1 MLVHGQIQ
9 LGHDGVGAADAAV
22 CADDAA
28 GNKLLIGA
36 VEHHKVPLAAGGD
49 TGILEHLDVLR
60 GHGAVLHSHYI
71 GVLEHFLQQAH
82 GQAGACQLRDVVD
95 DELGVGSSSGHI
107 VPVFC
112 NGVLRQVEVDGRNGC
127 NGIHAHALGMAGQ
140 LHAVGGIVAADMCN
154 DGQLALGFAH
164 HGFQNGLALIHVLVD
179 ALAGGTAYIHALD
192 AFGDQMAGKGLDAL
206 GRNIALC
213 VVAGVKGGDDTLIF
227 FDIFHVPNPSLKI
240 VINTDEMVLHQART
254 LSVPGSGI
262 SALLRCPA
270 SASALGRAL
279 RLADR
284 CAKNPSLHAPF
295 CRCAT
300 SSPGRGKS
308 LPAGGGRDFSP

>member
-1 MLVHGQIQ
+1 M
-9 LGHDGVGAADAAV
+9 
-22 CADDAA
+22 
-28 GNKLLIGA
+28 
-36 VEHHKVPLAAGGD
+36 
-49 TGILEHLDVLR
+49 R
-60 GHGAVLHSHYI
+60 
-71 GVLEHFLQQAH
+71 
-82 GQAGACQLRDVVD
+82 
-95 DELGVGSSSGHI
+95 
-107 VPVFC
+107 
-112 NGVLRQVEVDGRNGC
+112 
-127 NGIHAHALGMAGQ
+127 
-140 LHAVGGIVAADMCN
+140 N

-284 CAKNPSLHAPF
+284 CAKNFSLF
-295 CRCAT
+295 
-300 SSPGRGKS
+300 
-308 LPAGGGRDFSP
+308 LPLAAVEF